1 MTYSTAAS
9 TAAPAKVPWSSE
21 GRRRKLAVTAAALP
35 DRRSVAAVETFRV
48 GSFTIAHST
57 NSGAVVGLN
66 AAAARMLRWLTRRCS
81 QDAETGHARAG
92 AAVAADVGAA
102 LELWTRAGLFKDRP
116 PVVAA
121 DASAVFG
128 WQERISLHRRSVTV
142 RSTSAAAGGVL
153 QRVLAPL
160 VDSASASMADGGVD
174 FVEADGCYHIIANGE
189 PYWSGRDFAGARH
202 MVLQAVL
209 ETTLGPV
216 GAVLHAGAVEMEPG
230 SGRAVILA
238 GTTGAGKSTL
248 VSQLVLAGGRY
259 LGDDLVALSPS
270 GARVFGLPAS
280 ISIKPGSARMLA
292 RQLDGGALSA
302 ADDYGLRYWRPE
314 PVQAWRKPALLCFP
328 RFCRGMTGAEA
339 RPLEPVEALARLL
352 QAGGRPC
359 GPGNSLAAMV
369 RLCRTVPAIALEHG
383 DGGAAMDQLRHYLDK
398 R

>member
-1 MTYSTAAS
+1 M
-9 TAAPAKVPWSSE
+9 
-21 GRRRKLAVTAAALP
+21 RRPVAVTVAALP
-35 DRRSVAAVETFRV
+35 DLQSVAAVETFRL

-66 AAAARMLRWLTRRCS
+66 AAAARLLRWLTRQCME
-81 QDAETGHARAG
+81 DAAAGHARASQG
-92 AAVAADVGAA
+92 VSEAVAGDIGAA
-102 LELWTRAGLFKDRP
+102 LEQWTRAGLFKDRP
-116 PVVAA
+116 PMVAA
-121 DASAVFG
+121 DAGANAVFA
-128 WQERISLHRRSVTV
+128 WQKRLSLHRRSITV
-142 RSTSAAAGGVL
+142 RSSSAAAGMVL
-153 QRVLAPL
+153 QQVLAPL
-160 VDSASASMADGGVD
+160 VDSPSAAMADGSVD
-174 FVEADGCYHIIANGE
+174 FVEAEGRYHIIANGE
-189 PYWSGRDFAGARH
+189 PYWSCADFAGGRH
-202 MVLQAVL
+202 MLLQAVL
-209 ETTLGPV
+209 ETALGPV

-230 SGRAVILA
+230 QTVILA
-238 GTTGAGKSTL
+238 GTSGAGKSTL
-248 VSQLVLAGGRY
+248 VSQIVLAGGRY

-280 ISIKPGSARMLA
+280 ISIKPGSARVLA
-292 RQLDGGALSA
+292 RQFAGRALSG

-339 RPLEPVEALARLL
+339 RPLEPMEALGRLL

-383 DGGAAMDQLRHYLDK
+383 GGGAAIDQLRHHLHN